1 MLLIDHTFK
10 NCLGTNS
17 PAVGGIER
25 AFCSHVESPD
35 YPLPAQ
41 ETLPGCLS
49 SVLEAFAPAQGR
61 TEGQEVIHSRV
72 LELICMSSG
81 GILITLNYAEFKPL

>member
-25 AFCSHVESPD
+25 LCSHVESPD

-49 SVLEAFAPAQGR
+49 SVLERLLQLKA
-61 TEGQEVIHSRV
+61 GQRVREVIHSRV
-72 LELICMSSG
+72 LGTHMHELWENSYN
-81 GILITLNYAEFKPL
+81 T